1 MTSDGPKYNNKYQT
15 SIFFWLFIY
24 LFIFWAEQPKLAG
37 CHTSIVQ
44 PKEPQTSHPKWS
56 PLNLRILDQSL
67 QVEWRVWQAWPVAPG
82 QERVIITEEKT

>member
-1 MTSDGPKYNNKYQT
+1 MTFDDPKYNNKYEI
-15 SIFFWLFIY
+15 SIFIY
-24 LFIFWAEQPKLAG
+24 LFIYFCAEQPKLAK

-67 QVEWRVWQAWPVAPG
+67 QVE
-82 QERVIITEEKT
+82 